1 MTVKDI
7 LPANSISIMV
17 RVFLPEHIVDFPN
30 EDTLF
35 GYCEWDGEKLI
46 SHDGDSYELD
56 DEIVKWEVHVY
67 DNEPYIVYWLK
78 TGEWI

>member
-17 RVFLPEHIVDFPN
+17 RIFLPEHICKFPN

-35 GYCEWDGEKLI
+35 GYCEWNGKNLV
-46 SHDGDSYELD
+46 SCDGDSYDLD
-56 DEIVKWEVHVY
+56 DEIVKWEISVY

-78 TGEWI
+78 TCEWI